1 MADFIEAEYF
11 RGKHVFIAGGTSGIN
26 QGIGHGFAKLGANI
40 STCSRSAE
48 KVEAAIAGF
57 KEEGV
62 DAIGV
67 AADVR
72 DYEQVTHA
80 LKTAVASLGAIDV
93 VISGA
98 AGNFVAP
105 AVGMSANAFKTV
117 IDIDLLGT
125 FNVFRA
131 AYEHLNRDNPDGISC
146 IAISA
151 PQAQIPYAFQSHAC
165 AAKAGIDILVQCL
178 AVEWGPEQIRVNSV
192 LPGPIEDTEGM
203 RRLSTSEHREEG
215 AGDGLPIPRW
225 GTKQEIADACI
236 FLSSPRAAY
245 ITGVNLPVDGGAVLM
260 GAGRMQEA
268 FAAAFAQMQAAHKKD

>member
-1 MADFIEAEYF
+1 MAEFLDSGLF

-26 QGIGHGFAKLGANI
+26 QGIGHGFAKLGASI
-40 STCSRSAE
+40 GTCSRAAD
-48 KVEAAIAGF
+48 KVAAAVAGF
-57 KEEGV
+57 KDEGV
-62 DAIGV
+62 DSVGIT
-67 AADVR
+67 ADVR
-72 DYEQVTHA
+72 DYEEVSHA
-80 LKTAVASLGAIDV
+80 LKTAVAALGPIDV
-93 VISGA
+93 LVSGA

-105 AVGMSANAFKTV
+105 AVGLSANAFKTV
-117 IDIDLLGT
+117 VDIDLLGT

-131 AYEHLNRDNPDGISC
+131 GHEHLNRDRPGGASC

-151 PQAQIPYAFQSHAC
+151 PQAVIPYAFQSHAC
-165 AAKAGIDILVQCL
+165 AAKAGIDMLVQCL
-178 AVEWGPEQIRVNSV
+178 AVEWGRENIRVNSV

-203 RRLSTSEHREEG
+203 RRLAPTDQAEKL

-268 FAAAFAQMQAAHKKD
+268 FTSAFANLQKAHKDG